1 MPKKK
6 SSKELLAPS
15 KRAPSRAPRDTKF
28 GRELISA
35 AKEILAHRRGE
46 AKLASYEIPGPVD
59 VKAIRASTGLS
70 QAQFAGRF
78 GFNAR
83 TLQEW
88 EIGRA
93 APPPPVRAYL
103 LVIERDRDAVERA
116 LDNK

>member
-6 SSKELLAPS
+6 NSKESPALS
-15 KRAPSRAPRDTKF
+15 KRAASRGRDTKF

-35 AKEILAHRRGE
+35 AEEILAHRRGDI
-46 AKLASYEIPGPVD
+46 KLESYTLPGSVD
-59 VKAIRASTGLS
+59 VKAIRAKTGLS

-88 EIGRA
+88 EIGRST
-93 APPPPVRAYL
+93 PPPPVRAYL
-103 LVIERDRDAVERA
+103 MVIERDRGAVERA
-116 LDNK
+116 LGTM